1 MAYHRG
7 QFEDLIKRT
16 LAAANLPRKQSAI
29 DLLLGTAAQESAFGT
44 YLKQVNGPALGVF
57 QMEPATFRW
66 VASWGRERYPTIPLW
81 TMYTAIVPDMLEFDL
96 RIAVVFARLNY
107 LSKPGV
113 IPDSLQGQAAY
124 WKRHWN
130 TYLGKGTI
138 EQYVRNWHKYV
149 V

>member
-57 QMEPATFRW
+57 QMEPATFYTVKAWAEKRFPLILE
-66 VASWGRERYPTIPLW
+66 GRCATELEYDLSI
-81 TMYTAIVPDMLEFDL
+81 AILS
-96 RIAVVFARLNY
+96 ARLNY
-107 LSKPGV
+107 LSKPDS
-113 IPDSLQGQAAY
+113 IPESLQGQAAY
-124 WKRHWN
+124 WKRYWN

-138 EQYVRNWHKYV
+138 EQYVRNWNKYV

>member
-44 YLKQVNGPALGVF
+44 YLKQVNGPALGAF
-57 QMEPATFRW
+57 QMEPATFYAVKEWSVRRFPL
-66 VASWGRERYPTIPLW
+66 VLEGRYATELEYDLSI
-81 TMYTAIVPDMLEFDL
+81 AILS
-96 RIAVVFARLNY
+96 ARLNY
-107 LSKPGV
+107 LSKPDS
-113 IPDSLQGQAAY
+113 IPESLQGQAAY
-124 WKRHWN
+124 WKKYWN

-138 EQYVRNWHKYV
+138 EQYVKNWQRYV
-149 V
+149 A

>member
-44 YLKQVNGPALGVF
+44 YLKQVNGPALGAF
-57 QMEPATFRW
+57 QMEPATFYTVKAWSVRRFPL
-66 VASWGRERYPTIPLW
+66 VLEGRYAPELEYDLSI
-81 TMYTAIVPDMLEFDL
+81 AILS
-96 RIAVVFARLNY
+96 ARLNY
-107 LSKPGV
+107 LSKPDS
-113 IPDSLQGQAAY
+113 IPESLQGQAAY
-124 WKRHWN
+124 WKKYWN

-138 EQYVRNWHKYV
+138 EQYVKNWQRYV
-149 V
+149 A

>member
-29 DLLLGTAAQESAFGT
+29 DQLLGTAAQESAFGT

-57 QMEPATFRW
+57 QMEPATFYTVKAWAEKRFPL
-66 VASWGRERYPTIPLW
+66 VLEGRYATELEYDLSI
-81 TMYTAIVPDMLEFDL
+81 AILS
-96 RIAVVFARLNY
+96 ARLNY
-107 LSKPGV
+107 LSKPDS
-113 IPDSLQGQAAY
+113 IPESLQGQAAY
-124 WKRHWN
+124 WKKYWN

-138 EQYVRNWHKYV
+138 EQYVRNWQKYIA
-149 V
+149 